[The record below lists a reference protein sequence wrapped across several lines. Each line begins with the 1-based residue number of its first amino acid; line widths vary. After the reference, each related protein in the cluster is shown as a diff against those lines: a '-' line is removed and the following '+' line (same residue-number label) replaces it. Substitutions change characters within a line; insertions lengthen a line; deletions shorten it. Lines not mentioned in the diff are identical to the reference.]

1 MFNAKEKKLL
11 QFLLQHRG
19 SFVTSMELAA
29 HLSCSDRTV
38 RNHLKSIMKTLEIG
52 GVELLSKQGQGYQ
65 LEFSSEQAYRQF
77 IQEQDLGKFAPVSG
91 DTEIEDRYTIILNK
105 LLFEQEPILFD
116 DLADELYVSRST
128 LSHDFKKIRQLLS
141 KYDLVVE
148 SRANKGVYVCGKER
162 DKRRFIMNHFL
173 GNQFLQSLHQYIQ
186 TDQFGDVIDLEN
198 LTKIVLEEC
207 REGKLSLSDFVIQ
220 NLVVH
225 ISLAV
230 KRIKEGFQLSD
241 VDWKLDNVQ
250 TERQVAKR
258 ILERVQDQVHL
269 VFPEQ
274 EIDYI
279 TLHLISKGQTRE
291 SAQNPDKE
299 EIRQDLLTAIQKLG
313 LDEVYHFTADLQ
325 LIEGVVTHLVTLQVR
340 LANHIELTNPL
351 LADIQSQYS
360 DVFYLTKEVLQEMTF
375 FAHEELT
382 DDEVAYVTLHFMAAM
397 ERYKESR
404 KFKVLA
410 ICATGLGAA
419 QMLKNRLKSELGNR
433 IQVVDVIGY
442 YEISPEKLIDIDF
455 IVSAVDLSD
464 LFFNIPVFTVS
475 VFLKPTEVEA
485 IKQAMDK
492 MVRKS
497 PKQATAGS
505 LSASTDFQSYFS
517 KENFC
522 IFEEKVSKDEVLRDL
537 ADRLSQGERPTFTSH
552 LLQLMADREEMSS
565 VVFSEKIAVPHPV
578 QALAGQAK
586 VAVAICKQGLAWDEN
601 SNSVQIVFLLSPSI
615 YGNEGLS
622 AVTQKIVRLT
632 ENDTVQEQLI
642 NSDDF
647 TSFMK
652 LLKKV

>member
-1 MFNAKEKKLL
+1 M
-11 QFLLQHRG
+11 
-19 SFVTSMELAA
+19 
-29 HLSCSDRTV
+29 
-38 RNHLKSIMKTLEIG
+38 
-52 GVELLSKQGQGYQ
+52 SKQGQGYQ
-65 LEFSSEQAYRQF
+65 LEFSNEQAYRQF
-77 IQEQDLGKFAPVSG
+77 IQEHDLGKFAPVSS

-186 TDQFGDVIDLEN
+186 TDQFGDIIDLEN

-230 KRIKEGFQLSD
+230 KRIKEGFQLSE
-241 VDWKLDNVQ
+241 VDWQLENVQ

-258 ILERVQDQVHL
+258 ILERVQEQVNL

-274 EIDYI
+274 EVDYI
-279 TLHLISKGQTRE
+279 TLHLISKGQTKE
-291 SAQNPDKE
+291 NLQNPDKE
-299 EIRQDLLTAIQKLG
+299 EIRQDLLTAIRNLG
-313 LDEVYHFTADLQ
+313 LDDVYHFTADLQ

-375 FAHEELT
+375 FAHQVLT

-442 YEISPEKLIDIDF
+442 YELSPEKLADIDF

-475 VFLKPTEVEA
+475 VFLKPTEVET
-485 IKQAMDK
+485 IKQAMDR

-497 PKQATAGS
+497 PKQLTAGS
-505 LSASTDFQSYFS
+505 LPASTDFQSYFS
-517 KENFC
+517 KEQFY
-522 IFEEKVSKDEVLRDL
+522 IFEEKVSKDEVLKDL
-537 ADRLSQGERPTFTSH
+537 ADSLSQGEKPSFASH

-578 QALAGQAK
+578 QALSGQAK
-586 VAVAICKQGLAWDEN
+586 VAVAICKQGLSWDEN
-601 SNSVQIVFLLSPSI
+601 SDHVQIVFLLSPSI

-622 AVTQKIVRLT
+622 AVTHKIVELT
-632 ENDTVQEQLI
+632 ENDKLQEQLI
-642 NSDDF
+642 DSDDF
-647 TSFMK
+647 TAFMK

>member
-1 MFNAKEKKLL
+1 M
-11 QFLLQHRG
+11 
-19 SFVTSMELAA
+19 
-29 HLSCSDRTV
+29 
-38 RNHLKSIMKTLEIG
+38 
-52 GVELLSKQGQGYQ
+52 SKQGQGYQ